1 MKRYIKS
8 NTDSGLTIREY
19 IDQNKTKIA
28 DRDILVVCMKP
39 YDEKYPDDVPGVLF
53 DGSLDEL
60 YATADNIEDNIG
72 DNYLIRDDLDEVK
85 VEKADYNP
93 DYVTIYLERYW

>member
-19 IDQNKTKIA
+19 VDRNKTKIA
-28 DRDILVVCMKP
+28 DRDVLVICLEP

-60 YATADNIEDNIG
+60 YATSDSIEDNIG

-85 VEKADYNP
+85 VKKAEYTP